1 MKKAYIKPQV
11 ILIDMELPL
20 LTELSKT
27 DVTDNTG
34 GSTGG
39 IGMGDYNNT
48 KGTSWDLWEDEGDE
62 EENSFY

>member
-20 LTELSKT
+20 LTELSKIGIEN
-27 DVTDNTG
+27 NTG
-34 GSTGG
+34 GSGLDG
-39 IGMGDYNNT
+39 PGKGEFT

>member
-27 DVTDNTG
+27 DLKDNTG
-34 GSTGG
+34 GEGLDGPG
-39 IGMGDYNNT
+39 IGGYT

-62 EENSFY
+62 EEYSFY

>member
-27 DVTDNTG
+27 NVTDNTG
-34 GSTGG
+34 GGSSDRP
-39 IGMGDYNNT
+39 GMGEFT
-48 KGTSWDLWEDEGDE
+48 KGTSWNLWEDEGDE

>member
-20 LTELSKT
+20 LTELSKSGT
-27 DVTDNTG
+27 EDNTG
-34 GSTGG
+34 GSTSGPG
-39 IGMGDYNNT
+39 IGDYS
-48 KGTSWDLWEDEGDE
+48 KGTSWNLWEDEGDE